1 LIFPQPL
8 AFGLGFFV
16 ACTQKVSS
24 IFLRHDQRHS
34 RRSTQGDSIM
44 EVVTTK
50 LYQAILSAQKSF
62 GSVLKDSTNPM
73 FKSKYASLEA
83 VLDAVRQPLLDAG
96 LLLLQP
102 TFDNGERDEKGA
114 PRCACIKTVIIHAES
129 GETMEVITTIPVS
142 KSDAQGYGSALT
154 YARRYALMGI
164 LGLAPEDDDGYA
176 AVKTPVTPRSSSAP
190 RTNQQATTDSKP
202 KKPTVEDALKRV
214 QEMEP
219 SKLEF
224 AIKWVEANFTGKDL
238 TILKEAIE
246 KKKA

>member
-1 LIFPQPL
+1 
-8 AFGLGFFV
+8 
-16 ACTQKVSS
+16 
-24 IFLRHDQRHS
+24 
-34 RRSTQGDSIM
+34 M
-44 EVVTTK
+44 ETVTTK
-50 LYQAILSAQKSF
+50 LYKAILSAQKSF
-62 GSVLKDSTNPM
+62 GAVVKNSTNPM

-129 GETMEVITTIPVS
+129 GESMEVITTIPVS

-164 LGLAPEDDDGYA
+164 LGLAPEDDDGNA
-176 AVKTPVTPRSSSAP
+176 AVKTPVTQQRSNSGS
-190 RTNQQATTDSKP
+190 RTQQATMDSKP

-224 AIKWVEANFTGKDL
+224 ATKWVEANFTGKDL
-238 TILKEAIE
+238 TALKEAIE
-246 KKKA
+246 NKKA

>member
-1 LIFPQPL
+1 
-8 AFGLGFFV
+8 
-16 ACTQKVSS
+16 
-24 IFLRHDQRHS
+24 
-34 RRSTQGDSIM
+34 M
-44 EVVTTK
+44 ETVTTK
-50 LYQAILSAQKSF
+50 LYQAILGAQKSF
-62 GSVLKDSTNPM
+62 GAVVKDSTNPM
-73 FKSKYASLEA
+73 FKAKYASLES
-83 VLDAVRQPLLDAG
+83 VLDAVRQSLLDAG

-129 GETMEVITTIPVS
+129 GESMEVITTIPVS

-164 LGLAPEDDDGYA
+164 LGLAPEDDDGNE
-176 AVKTPVTPRSSSAP
+176 AVKTTVKSQRASSTPR
-190 RTNQQATTDSKP
+190 TQQQATTDSKP

-224 AIKWVEANFTGKDL
+224 ATKWVEANFTGKDL
-238 TILKEAIE
+238 TTLKEAIE

>member
-1 LIFPQPL
+1 
-8 AFGLGFFV
+8 
-16 ACTQKVSS
+16 
-24 IFLRHDQRHS
+24 
-34 RRSTQGDSIM
+34 M
-44 EVVTTK
+44 EVTTK
-50 LYQAILSAQKSF
+50 LYKAVLLAQKAF
-62 GSVLKDSTNPM
+62 GAVVKDSTNPM

-129 GETMEVITTIPVS
+129 GESMEVITTIPVS

-164 LGLAPEDDDGYA
+164 LGLAPEDDDGNE
-176 AVKTPVTPRSSSAP
+176 AVKTTVKSQRASSTPR
-190 RTNQQATTDSKP
+190 TQQQASTDSKP

>member
-1 LIFPQPL
+1 
-8 AFGLGFFV
+8 
-16 ACTQKVSS
+16 
-24 IFLRHDQRHS
+24 
-34 RRSTQGDSIM
+34 M
-44 EVVTTK
+44 ETVTTK
-50 LYQAILSAQKSF
+50 LYQAILGAQKSF
-62 GSVLKDSTNPM
+62 GAVVKDSTNPM
-73 FKSKYASLEA
+73 FKAKYASLES
-83 VLDAVRQPLLDAG
+83 VLDAVRQSLLDAG

-129 GETMEVITTIPVS
+129 GESMEVITTIPVS

-154 YARRYALMGI
+154 YARCYALMGI
-164 LGLAPEDDDGYA
+164 LGLAPEDDDGNE
-176 AVKTPVTPRSSSAP
+176 AVKTTVKSQRASSTPR
-190 RTNQQATTDSKP
+190 TQQQATTDSKP

-224 AIKWVEANFTGKDL
+224 ATKWVEANFTGKDL
-238 TILKEAIE
+238 TTLKEAIE